1 MSNHDSG
8 EFDERLRKLLQ
19 DNQIDP
25 LAGDGLRLIIAFR
38 KIKNPVD
45 RRMIIELAER
55 LGK

>member
-1 MSNHDSG
+1 VSNHDSG